1 MGRRLPVFDVGATNA
16 VKCQVHVCKAG
27 VLPIFFLFL
36 SKLSLDL
43 SLVELFEDFED
54 AAELIYLK

>member
-1 MGRRLPVFDVGATNA
+1 MGRRLLVFEVGATNA
-16 VKCQVHVCKAG
+16 VQRQVHVCKAC

-43 SLVELFEDFED
+43 SLVELFEDSEN
-54 AAELIYLK
+54 AAELIFV